1 MVGQLFRS
9 ERLLGLSAIA
19 LTGLFA
25 AMLFPT
31 LPDSATAQEA
41 TITTSVKV
49 LPVIGLAAAESYTV
63 NVTPTEH
70 GAFNKSTQTLT
81 VTTNNETG
89 YSIYLQTE
97 NGQPTLA
104 STTSSSTINAVTDGS
119 LLADFD
125 PNTWGY
131 NLDQSAVSDAT
142 TTYHPVPTTTGGN
155 PAGSSDAPAPDGDS
169 YNLTFGTLVDT
180 SLPSGA
186 YSNRVVLSV
195 LANPAYV
202 PTISAMTNM
211 QDITAEICAASAD
224 GETATLTDT
233 RDSNTY
239 TVAKINDACWMTQNL
254 RLSGDRTLTPADSD
268 VTSSWEFPN
277 NSLKSDDTNYIG
289 NSYTEAGSVISD
301 DPEHATEY
309 GGYYNYCAASAGS
322 VCEQTEMDATQ
333 SICPAGWELPTK
345 AQFDTI
351 AGNSSYTSAFSPV
364 LSGLYDDGSLDD
376 TGSRGLWWSATAYD
390 SNFQYFLFYR
400 SGSLSTIY
408 DYKVSKRLGLSV
420 RCVRS
425 S

>member
-119 LLADFD
+119 LLAKFG

-142 TTYHPVPTTTGGN
+142 TTYHPVPTTTGGD

-202 PTISAMTNM
+202 PKTYL
-211 QDITAEICAASAD
+211 QDFTLDQCRSLASDAD
-224 GETATLTDT
+224 
-233 RDSNTY
+233 Y
-239 TVAKINDACWMTQNL
+239 TVYDSRDGNDYTVRYIKDACWMTQNL
-254 RLSGDRTLTPADSD
+254 RLSSTTESGGSRVLTPADSD
-268 VTSSWEFPN
+268 VTSNWTFP
-277 NSLKSDDTNYIG
+277 STPLEGSSH
-289 NSYTEAGSVISD
+289 SYTDPQVTISSS
-301 DPEHATEY
+301 TSY
-309 GGYYNYCAASAGS
+309 GGYYNFCAASAGDNCS
-322 VCEQTEMDATQ
+322 SYDSSNSTN
-333 SICPAGWELPTK
+333 SICPAGWDLPTLS
-345 AQFDTI
+345 QLEDIT
-351 AGNSSYTSAFSPV
+351 NQRSAFSPV
-364 LSGLYDDGSLDD
+364 YSGYYDSGSLSL
-376 TGSRGLWWSATAYD
+376 TGSYSNWWSATAYD
-390 SNFQYFLFYR
+390 SSSQYGLAYR
-400 SGSLSTIY
+400 SGSLGTGGN
-408 DYKVSKRLGLSV
+408 SKYYGLSV

>member
-25 AMLFPT
+25 AMLFPA

-49 LPVIGLAAAESYTV
+49 LPVIGLAVADSYTV

-70 GAFNKSTQTLT
+70 GAYDKSTQTLT

-104 STTSSSTINAVTDGS
+104 STTSSSTINAVADGS

-142 TTYHPVPTTTGGN
+142 TTYHPVPTSTGGD

-169 YNLTFGTLVDT
+169 YNLTFGALVDT

-195 LANPAYV
+195 LANPAYD
-202 PTISAMTNM
+202 PQTSL
-211 QDITAEICAASAD
+211 QDFTLDQCQSLASDAD
-224 GETATLTDT
+224 
-233 RDSNTY
+233 Y
-239 TVAKINDACWMTQNL
+239 TVYDSRDGNDYTVRYINEACWMTQNL
-254 RLSGDRTLTPADSD
+254 RLSSTTERGESRVLTSADSN
-268 VTSSWEFPN
+268 VASSWEFPN
-277 NSLKSDDTNYIG
+277 NSLTSGD
-289 NSYTEAGSVISD
+289 SYTEARSAINSN
-301 DPEHATEY
+301 TSY
-309 GGYYNYCAASAGS
+309 GGYYNYCATSAGT
-322 VCEQTEMDATQ
+322 VCSQTEQDASQ
-333 SICPAGWELPTK
+333 DICPKGWELPTK
-345 AQFDTI
+345 AQFDGIT
-351 AGNSSYTSAFSPV
+351 GYSSAFSPV
-364 LSGLYDDGSLDD
+364 LSGYYGNGSLIN
-376 TGSRGLWWSATAYD
+376 TGSSGSWWSATALN
-390 SNFQYFLFYR
+390 SNSQYGLYY
-400 SGSLSTIY
+400 SGSSLNTRY
-408 DYKVSKRLGLSV
+408 NNKNLGFSV
-420 RCVRS
+420 RCIRS

>member
-31 LPDSATAQEA
+31 LPDSATAQES

-49 LPVIGLAAAESYTV
+49 LPVIGLAAADSYTV
-63 NVTPTEH
+63 PVTPTEH

-142 TTYHPVPTTTGGN
+142 TTYHPVPTTTGGD
-155 PAGSSDAPAPDGDS
+155 PAGSSDAPAPDGNS

-195 LANPAYV
+195 LANPAYD
-202 PTISAMTNM
+202 PKTYL
-211 QDITAEICAASAD
+211 QDFTLDQCQSLASDAD
-224 GETATLTDT
+224 
-233 RDSNTY
+233 Y
-239 TVAKINDACWMTQNL
+239 TVYDSRDGNDYTVRYINGACWMTQNL
-254 RLSGDRTLTPADSD
+254 RLPGGTMLTTSDSNVTRNYTLPNSSTSG
-268 VTSSWEFPN
+268 F
-277 NSLKSDDTNYIG
+277 
-289 NSYTEAGSVISD
+289 NSYTVANMYNGTD
-301 DPEHATEY
+301 TTY
-309 GGYYNYCAASAGS
+309 GAYYNYCAASAGT
-322 VCEQTEMDATQ
+322 VCSQTEQDASQ
-333 SICPAGWELPTK
+333 DICPKGWRLPTYNEMSGI
-345 AQFDTI
+345 T
-351 AGNSSYTSAFSPV
+351 SYSSAFSPV
-364 LSGLYDDGSLDD
+364 YSGYYRDGSLLN
-376 TGSRGLWWSATAYD
+376 TGSIGNWWSATA
-390 SNFQYFLFYR
+390 SNSSNQYRLYYN
-400 SGSLSTIY
+400 SGSLYTSGR
-408 DYKVSKRLGLSV
+408 YKGYGVSV

>member
-1 MVGQLFRS
+1 MIGQLFRS

-25 AMLFPT
+25 AMLFPA

-49 LPVIGLAAAESYTV
+49 LPVIGLAAADSYTV

-70 GAFNKSTQTLT
+70 GASNKSTQTLT

-104 STTSSSTINAVTDGS
+104 STTSSSTINAVADGS

-142 TTYHPVPTTTGGN
+142 TTYHPVPTSTGGD

-169 YNLTFGTLVDT
+169 YNLTFGALVDT

-195 LANPAYV
+195 LANPAYD
-202 PTISAMTNM
+202 PKTYL
-211 QDITAEICAASAD
+211 QDFTLDQCRSLASDAD
-224 GETATLTDT
+224 
-233 RDSNTY
+233 Y
-239 TVAKINDACWMTQNL
+239 TVYDSRDGNDYTVRYINEACWMTQNL
-254 RLSGDRTLTPADSD
+254 RLSSTTERGESRVLTSADSN
-268 VTSSWEFPN
+268 VASSWEFPN
-277 NSLKSDDTNYIG
+277 NSLTSGD
-289 NSYTEAGSVISD
+289 SYTEARSAINSN
-301 DPEHATEY
+301 TSY
-309 GGYYNYCAASAGS
+309 GGYYNYCATSAGT
-322 VCEQTEMDATQ
+322 VCSQTEQDATQ
-333 SICPAGWELPTK
+333 DICPKGWRLPTYNEQRGITGY
-345 AQFDTI
+345 AST
-351 AGNSSYTSAFSPV
+351 FSPV
-364 LSGLYDDGSLDD
+364 YSGSYSNGSLID
-376 TGSRGLWWSATAYD
+376 TGSSGNWWSATAND
-390 SNFQYFLFYR
+390 SSYQYYLLY
-400 SGSLSTIY
+400 SGGSLTTGRSSR
-408 DYKVSKRLGLSV
+408 KVNGYSV
-420 RCVRS
+420 RCIRS

>member
-25 AMLFPT
+25 AMLFPA

-49 LPVIGLAAAESYTV
+49 LPVIGLAAADSYTV

-70 GAFNKSTQTLT
+70 GASSKSTQTLT

-142 TTYHPVPTTTGGN
+142 TTYHPIPTTTGGD

-169 YNLTFGTLVDT
+169 YNLTFGTLIDT

-211 QDITAEICAASAD
+211 QDVTAEICAASAD

-239 TVAKINDACWMTQNL
+239 TVAKINGACWMTQNL
-254 RLSGDRTLTPADSD
+254 RLSSTTESGSSRVLTSADSN
-268 VTSSWEFPN
+268 VTRNWSFPN
-277 NSLKSDDTNYIG
+277 NSLTSGD
-289 NSYTEAGSVISD
+289 SYTEARSAINSN
-301 DPEHATEY
+301 TSY
-309 GGYYNYCAASAGS
+309 GGYYNYCAASAGT
-322 VCEQTEMDATQ
+322 VCNDTTKQDATQ
-333 SICPAGWELPTK
+333 DICPKGWRLPTR
-345 AQFDTI
+345 AEQSGI
-351 AGNSSYTSAFSPV
+351 RSYVSAFSPV
-364 LSGLYDDGSLDD
+364 YSGNYNNGSLYH
-376 TGSRGLWWSATAYD
+376 TGSYGSWWSATAGN
-390 SNFQYFLFYR
+390 SSGQYYLQYYR
-400 SGSLSTIY
+400 SSLEIY
-408 DYKVSKRLGLSV
+408 YSSYNKRDGYPV
-420 RCVRS
+420 RCIRS

>member
-25 AMLFPT
+25 AMLFPA

-49 LPVIGLAAAESYTV
+49 LPVIGLAAADSYTV

-70 GAFNKSTQTLT
+70 GASSRSTQTLT

-104 STTSSSTINAVTDGS
+104 STTSSSTINAVADGS

-131 NLDQSAVSDAT
+131 NLDPSAVSDAT
-142 TTYHPVPTTTGGN
+142 TTYHPVPTTTGGD
-155 PAGSSDAPAPDGDS
+155 PAGSSDAPAPNGDF
-169 YNLTFGTLVDT
+169 YNLTFGALVDT

-202 PTISAMTNM
+202 PKTYL
-211 QDITAEICAASAD
+211 QDFTLDQCQSHASDAD
-224 GETATLTDT
+224 
-233 RDSNTY
+233 Y
-239 TVAKINDACWMTQNL
+239 TVYDSRDGNDYTVRYINEACWMTQNL
-254 RLSGDRTLTPADSD
+254 RLPGGTTLTSSDSN
-268 VTSSWEFPN
+268 VTR
-277 NSLKSDDTNYIG
+277 
-289 NSYTEAGSVISD
+289 SYTLPKSSASGFDRDNYTV
-301 DPEHATEY
+301 ANMYNGTNTTY
-309 GGYYNYCAASAGS
+309 GAYYNYCAASAGT
-322 VCEQTEMDATQ
+322 VCSQTKQDATQ
-333 SICPAGWELPTK
+333 DICPKGWRLPIPSEMDGINGT
-345 AQFDTI
+345 
-351 AGNSSYTSAFSPV
+351 SYLDAFSPV
-364 LSGLYDDGSLDD
+364 YSGNYSNGSLRN
-376 TGSRGLWWSATAYD
+376 TGSYGLWWSATAYG
-390 SNFQYFLFYR
+390 SNIQYYLFYY
-400 SGSLSTIY
+400 SGSLYTS
-408 DYKVSKRLGLSV
+408 DYNKGDGLSV

>member
-25 AMLFPT
+25 AMLFPA

-49 LPVIGLAAAESYTV
+49 LPVIGLAAADSYTV

-70 GAFNKSTQTLT
+70 GASNKSTQTLT

-142 TTYHPVPTTTGGN
+142 TTYHPVPTSTSGD

-202 PTISAMTNM
+202 PTPHL
-211 QDITAEICAASAD
+211 QDFTLDQCQSLASDAD
-224 GETATLTDT
+224 
-233 RDSNTY
+233 Y
-239 TVAKINDACWMTQNL
+239 TVYDSRDGNDYTVRYIRGACWMTQNL
-254 RLSGDRTLTPADSD
+254 RLSSTTESGDSRVLTSADSN
-268 VTSSWEFPN
+268 VTGNWTFPTG
-277 NSLKSDDTNYIG
+277 SLTSGD
-289 NSYTEAGSVISD
+289 SYTEARSTISGN
-301 DPEHATEY
+301 TSY
-309 GGYYNYCAASAGS
+309 GGYYNYCAASAGT
-322 VCEQTEMDATQ
+322 VCSDSSTQNASQDICPKGWRLPTLEEMD
-333 SICPAGWELPTK
+333 SITRY
-345 AQFDTI
+345 
-351 AGNSSYTSAFSPV
+351 SSAFSPV
-364 LSGLYDDGSLDD
+364 YSGYYGNGSLEN
-376 TGSRGLWWSATAYD
+376 TGSISNWWSATAD
-390 SNFQYFLFYR
+390 SSSNQYRLRYY
-400 SGSLSTIY
+400 SGILYTSAS
-408 DYKVSKRLGLSV
+408 YKNVGYSV

>member
-25 AMLFPT
+25 AMLFPA

-49 LPVIGLAAAESYTV
+49 LPVIGLAAADSYTV
-63 NVTPTEH
+63 PVTPTEH

-119 LLADFD
+119 LLAKFG

-142 TTYHPVPTTTGGN
+142 TTYHPVPTTTGGD

-195 LANPAYV
+195 LANPAYI

-211 QDITAEICAASAD
+211 QDVTAEICAASAD

-239 TVAKINDACWMTQNL
+239 TVAKINGNCWMTQNL
-254 RLSGDRTLTPADSD
+254 RLSSTTESGDSRVLTSADSN

-277 NSLKSDDTNYIG
+277 NSLTSG
-289 NSYTEAGSVISD
+289 NSYTEARSAINSNIS
-301 DPEHATEY
+301 Y
-309 GGYYNYCAASAGS
+309 GGYYNYCAASAGT
-322 VCEQTEMDATQ
+322 VCSQTQANATQ
-333 SICPAGWELPTK
+333 DICPKGWRLPTHNE
-345 AQFDTI
+345 QNGI
-351 AGNSSYTSAFSPV
+351 RSYTSAFSPAY
-364 LSGLYDDGSLDD
+364 SGRYYNGSLDM
-376 TGSRGLWWSATAYD
+376 TGSRGYWWSATADD
-390 SNFQYFLFYR
+390 SINQYYMLYK
-400 SGSLSTIY
+400 GDSLTTSY
-408 DYKVSKRLGLSV
+408 NDKYFGYSV
-420 RCVRS
+420 RCIRS

>member
-25 AMLFPT
+25 AMLFPA

-49 LPVIGLAAAESYTV
+49 LPVIGLAAADSYTV

-70 GAFNKSTQTLT
+70 GASSKSTQTLT

-104 STTSSSTINAVTDGS
+104 STTSSSTIKAVADGS
-119 LLADFD
+119 LLAGFD

-142 TTYHPVPTTTGGN
+142 TTYHPVPTTTGGD

-169 YNLTFGTLVDT
+169 YNLTFGTLIDT

-195 LANPAYV
+195 LANPAYD
-202 PTISAMTNM
+202 PKTYL
-211 QDITAEICAASAD
+211 QDFTLDQCQSLASDAD
-224 GETATLTDT
+224 
-233 RDSNTY
+233 Y
-239 TVAKINDACWMTQNL
+239 TVYDSRDGNDYTVRYINGACWMTQNL
-254 RLSGDRTLTPADSD
+254 RLSSTTESGGSRVLTSADSN
-268 VTSSWEFPN
+268 VASSWEFPN
-277 NSLKSDDTNYIG
+277 NSLTSG
-289 NSYTEAGSVISD
+289 NSYTEARSTISSN
-301 DPEHATEY
+301 TSY

-333 SICPAGWELPTK
+333 SICPAGWELPTLD
-345 AQFDTI
+345 QFRGIT
-351 AGNSSYTSAFSPV
+351 NQRSAFSPV
-364 LSGLYDDGSLDD
+364 YSGYYINGSLYD
-376 TGSRGLWWSATAYD
+376 TGSYGYWWSATAYN
-390 SNFQYFLFYR
+390 SNYQYILYYNG
-400 SGSLSTIY
+400 GSLYTISY
-408 DYKVSKRLGLSV
+408 YKLGGNSV

>member
-25 AMLFPT
+25 AMLFPA

-49 LPVIGLAAAESYTV
+49 LPVIGLAAADSYTV

-70 GAFNKSTQTLT
+70 GASSKSTQTLT

-104 STTSSSTINAVTDGS
+104 STTSSSTINAVPDGS

-142 TTYHPVPTTTGGN
+142 TTYHPVPTSTGGD

-169 YNLTFGTLVDT
+169 YNLTFGALVDT

-195 LANPAYV
+195 LANPAYD
-202 PTISAMTNM
+202 PKTYL
-211 QDITAEICAASAD
+211 QDFTLDQCQSLASDAD
-224 GETATLTDT
+224 
-233 RDSNTY
+233 Y
-239 TVAKINDACWMTQNL
+239 TVYDSRDGNDYTVRYINEACWMTQNL
-254 RLSGDRTLTPADSD
+254 RLSSTTERGESRVLTSADSN
-268 VTSSWEFPN
+268 VASSWEFPN
-277 NSLKSDDTNYIG
+277 NSLTSG
-289 NSYTEAGSVISD
+289 NSYTEARSTISSN
-301 DPEHATEY
+301 TSY
-309 GGYYNYCAASAGS
+309 GGYYNYCAASAGT
-322 VCEQTEMDATQ
+322 VCSQTQASASQ
-333 SICPAGWELPTK
+333 SICPKGWELPTK
-345 AQFDTI
+345 AQFDAI
-351 AGNSSYTSAFSPV
+351 AGNSSYRSAFSPV
-364 LSGLYDDGSLDD
+364 YSGYYVDGSLYY
-376 TGSRGLWWSATAYD
+376 TGSYGYWWSATAYN
-390 SNFQYFLFYR
+390 SNYQYILYYGG
-400 SGSLSTIY
+400 GSLGT
-408 DYKVSKRLGLSV
+408 DFNGKRYGYSV

>member
-25 AMLFPT
+25 AMLFPA

-49 LPVIGLAAAESYTV
+49 LPVIGLAAADSYTV

-70 GAFNKSTQTLT
+70 GASNKSTQTLT

-104 STTSSSTINAVTDGS
+104 STTSSSTINAVADGS

-131 NLDQSAVSDAT
+131 NLDQSTVSDAT

-202 PTISAMTNM
+202 PKTYL
-211 QDITAEICAASAD
+211 QDFTLDQCRSLASDAD
-224 GETATLTDT
+224 
-233 RDSNTY
+233 Y
-239 TVAKINDACWMTQNL
+239 TVYDSRDGNDYTVRYINGACWMTQNL
-254 RLSGDRTLTPADSD
+254 RLSSTTESGGSRVLTSADSN

-277 NSLKSDDTNYIG
+277 NSLTSG
-289 NSYTEAGSVISD
+289 NSYTEARSTISSN
-301 DPEHATEY
+301 TSY
-309 GGYYNYCAASAGS
+309 GGYYNYCAASAGT
-322 VCEQTEMDATQ
+322 VCNDSSTQNASQ
-333 SICPAGWELPTK
+333 SICPKGWKLPTRD
-345 AQFDTI
+345 QFSGITNQVD
-351 AGNSSYTSAFSPV
+351 AFSPV
-364 LSGLYDDGSLDD
+364 YSGRYNNGSLGS
-376 TGSRGLWWSATAYD
+376 TGSYGYWWSATAGSSGNQYYLYY
-390 SNFQYFLFYR
+390 SN
-400 SGSLSTIY
+400 GSLDTSNGRY
-408 DYKVSKRLGLSV
+408 NRNFGYSV

>member
-25 AMLFPT
+25 AMLFPA

-104 STTSSSTINAVTDGS
+104 STTSSSTINAVADGS
-119 LLADFD
+119 LLAKFG

-142 TTYHPVPTTTGGN
+142 TTYHPVPTTTGGD

-195 LANPAYV
+195 LANPAYD
-202 PTISAMTNM
+202 PKTYL
-211 QDITAEICAASAD
+211 QDFTLDQCQSLASD
-224 GETATLTDT
+224 TD
-233 RDSNTY
+233 Y
-239 TVAKINDACWMTQNL
+239 TVYDSRDGNDYTVRYINGACWMTQNL
-254 RLSGDRTLTPADSD
+254 RLPGGTTLTSSDSN
-268 VTSSWEFPN
+268 VTRNYTLPSSSTAF
-277 NSLKSDDTNYIG
+277 
-289 NSYTEAGSVISD
+289 NSYTVANMYNGTD
-301 DPEHATEY
+301 TTY
-309 GGYYNYCAASAGS
+309 GAYYNYCAASAGT
-322 VCEQTEMDATQ
+322 VCSQTKADATQ
-333 SICPAGWELPTK
+333 DICPKGWELPTK
-345 AQFDTI
+345 AQFDGIT
-351 AGNSSYTSAFSPV
+351 GYSSAFSPV
-364 LSGLYDDGSLDD
+364 LSGYYGNGSLIN
-376 TGSRGLWWSATAYD
+376 TGFSGSWWSATALN
-390 SNFQYFLFYR
+390 SNSQYGLYY
-400 SGSLSTIY
+400 SGSSLNTRY
-408 DYKVSKRLGLSV
+408 NNKNLGFSV
-420 RCVRS
+420 RCIRS

>member
-25 AMLFPT
+25 AMLFPA

-49 LPVIGLAAAESYTV
+49 LPVIGLAAADSYTV

-70 GAFNKSTQTLT
+70 GASNKSTQTLT

-104 STTSSSTINAVTDGS
+104 STTSSSTINAVADGS

-142 TTYHPVPTTTGGN
+142 TTYHPVPTTTGGD

-202 PTISAMTNM
+202 PKTYL
-211 QDITAEICAASAD
+211 QDFTLDQCQSLASDAD
-224 GETATLTDT
+224 
-233 RDSNTY
+233 Y
-239 TVAKINDACWMTQNL
+239 TVYDSRDGSDYTVRYINDACWMTQNL
-254 RLSGDRTLTPADSD
+254 RLSSTTESGSSRVLTSADSN

-277 NSLKSDDTNYIG
+277 NSLTSG
-289 NSYTEAGSVISD
+289 NSYTEARSTISSN
-301 DPEHATEY
+301 TSY
-309 GGYYNYCAASAGS
+309 GGYYNYCAASAGT
-322 VCEQTEMDATQ
+322 VCSETERDATQ

-345 AQFDTI
+345 AQFDAI
-351 AGNSSYTSAFSPV
+351 VGNSSYSSAFSPV
-364 LSGLYDDGSLDD
+364 YSGRYYGGSLSG
-376 TGSRGLWWSATAYD
+376 TGSGGDWWSATAYD
-390 SNFQYFLFYR
+390 SNSQYYLYYYN
-400 SGSLSTIY
+400 SSLSTN
-408 DYKVSKRLGLSV
+408 DSYKGRGYSV

>member
-25 AMLFPT
+25 AMLFPA

-104 STTSSSTINAVTDGS
+104 STTSSSTINAVADGS
-119 LLADFD
+119 LIADFD

-142 TTYHPVPTTTGGN
+142 TTYHPVPTTTGD
-155 PAGSSDAPAPDGDS
+155 PASSSDAPAPDGDS

-202 PTISAMTNM
+202 PKTYL
-211 QDITAEICAASAD
+211 QDFTLDQCQSHASDAD
-224 GETATLTDT
+224 
-233 RDSNTY
+233 Y
-239 TVAKINDACWMTQNL
+239 TVYDSRDGSDYTVRYINGACWMTQNL
-254 RLSGDRTLTPADSD
+254 RLSGNRTLTPADSD
-268 VTSSWEFPN
+268 VTSNWYFPN
-277 NSLKSDDTNYIG
+277 NSLTSGD
-289 NSYTEAGSVISD
+289 SYTEARSAINSN
-301 DPEHATEY
+301 TSY
-309 GGYYNYCAASAGS
+309 GGYYNSCAASAGDNCS
-322 VCEQTEMDATQ
+322 SSDSSDSTN
-333 SICPAGWELPTK
+333 SICPAGWKLPTLN
-345 AQFDTI
+345 QFEGIT
-351 AGNSSYTSAFSPV
+351 NQRSAFSPV
-364 LSGLYDDGSLDD
+364 LSGYYYDGTLYR
-376 TGSRGLWWSATAYD
+376 TGSNGYWWSATAYSS
-390 SNFQYFLFYR
+390 SNQYNLYYGG
-400 SGSLSTIY
+400 GSSLNTGYYNKSY
-408 DYKVSKRLGLSV
+408 GSSV